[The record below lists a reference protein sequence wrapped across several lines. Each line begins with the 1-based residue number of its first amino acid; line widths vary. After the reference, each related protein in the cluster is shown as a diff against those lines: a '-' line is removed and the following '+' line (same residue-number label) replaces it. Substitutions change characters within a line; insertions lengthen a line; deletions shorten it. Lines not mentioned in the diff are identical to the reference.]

1 MRVTFPLRTR
11 LALSIALVVVA
22 MGVVSTIVGT
32 VLFGDSLVRQV
43 QRNVEQDLNTAY
55 LVYEARLSEIE
66 AELRLIASDA
76 EIARSTVSGGR
87 SELASALADRMAA
100 RGLDFLGVTD
110 AAGTVVARGG
120 NLEAAGD
127 DKSNDQIIRRVLQDG
142 SPVTGTVIVTGAE
155 LLREAPEQAE
165 RVRTQLIETPRA
177 RPTDREVLEDGMALV
192 VGVPIESGD
201 ELVGAAYGGL
211 LLNKREDIVD
221 RVKRIAYAGE
231 TWQGKDIGT
240 ATIFQDDVRIATNVI
255 AANGRRAIGTRVSE
269 EVYERVV
276 GEGRLWIARAFVVDD
291 WYITAY
297 GPIRDPDGTVIGI
310 LYVGVLAGK
319 FDAIRAGT
327 VWTFAGV
334 SVAGMV
340 LAWFLARFLS
350 AGIVRPIRT
359 LRQASREIAAGKIG
373 ASVNVDPNAADE
385 LKDLAETFN
394 SMTRSI
400 AERDLQLQENAR
412 KMTESKKL
420 ATLGQLAAG
429 IAHEINNPLG
439 GIVMYSHMLKEDLQ
453 VEQNRENVE
462 KIAKEADRCK
472 KIVKGLLDF
481 ARQTKP
487 ERTESNINLVLN
499 EVIALLE
506 HQAIFHNIEIVNE
519 RNPSVPLVNVDVAQ
533 MQEVFMNLILNAA
546 QAMAGKGILTTV
558 TRITPDRES
567 VEVEIRDTGSG
578 IPEEHI
584 DKIFEPF
591 YTTKEV
597 GRGTGLG
604 LSIAYGIVERHH
616 GRIWVESELGKGTS
630 FFVRIPIP
638 ETAPEM

>member
-1 MRVTFPLRTR
+1 VTFPLRTR

-32 VLFGDSLVRQV
+32 VLFGDSLARQV

-55 LVYEARLSEIE
+55 LVYEARLSEIQ
-66 AELRLIASDA
+66 AELRLIASDP
-76 EIARSTVSGGR
+76 EIVRSTVSGGR
-87 SELASALADRMAA
+87 SELASALADRMAT
-100 RGLDFLGVTD
+100 RGLDFLCVTD
-110 AAGTVVARGG
+110 AGGTVIARGG
-120 NLEAAGD
+120 NPGEAGD
-127 DKSNDQIIRRVLQDG
+127 DRSGDQIVRRVLQSTG
-142 SPVTGTVIVTGAE
+142 PVTGTVIVTGAD
-155 LLREAPEQAE
+155 LLREAPDQAE
-165 RVRTQLIETPRA
+165 RVRTPLIETPRA
-177 RPTDREVLEDGMALV
+177 RPTEREVLEDGMALV

-231 TWQGKDIGT
+231 TWHGEQIG
-240 ATIFQDDVRIATNVI
+240 ASTIFQDDVRIATNVFPED
-255 AANGRRAIGTRVSE
+255 GRRAIGTRLSE

-276 GEGRLWIARAFVVDD
+276 GEGRLWIDRAFVIDE
-291 WYITAY
+291 WYFTAY
-297 GPIRDPDGTVIGI
+297 GPIRDPDGGVIGI
-310 LYVGVLAGK
+310 LSVGVLAAK
-319 FDAIRAGT
+319 FDAIRART

-340 LAWFLARFLS
+340 LAWLLARFLS

-359 LRQASREIAAGKIG
+359 LRQASREIAAGRVG
-373 ASVNVDPNAADE
+373 TPVSVDPNAADE
-385 LKDLAETFN
+385 LKELADTFN

-439 GIVMYSHMLKEDLQ
+439 GIVMYAHMLREDL
-453 VEQNRENVE
+453 VREENRENVE
-462 KIAKEADRCK
+462 RIAKEADRCK

-546 QAMAGKGILTTV
+546 QAMEGKGILTTI
-558 TRITPDRES
+558 TRITPDGDS
-567 VEVEIRDTGSG
+567 VEVEIRDTGPG
-578 IPEEHI
+578 IPEDHL

-591 YTTKEV
+591 YTTKEI

-604 LSIAYGIVERHH
+604 LSITYGIVERHH
-616 GRIWVESELGKGTS
+616 GRIWVESELGRGTS

>member
-1 MRVTFPLRTR
+1 VTFPLRTR

-55 LVYEARLSEIE
+55 LVYEAKLAEIE
-66 AELRLIASDA
+66 ADLRLIASDP
-76 EIARSTVSGGR
+76 EIARATATGR
-87 SELASALADRMAA
+87 RAGLENALADRMAA
-100 RGLDFLGVTD
+100 KGLDFLSVTD
-110 AAGTVVARGG
+110 AGGAVLARGG
-120 NLEAAGD
+120 NPGGAGHD
-127 DKSNDQIIRRVLQDG
+127 ASNDQIVSRVLE
-142 SPVTGTVIVTGAE
+142 SGTTFSGTIIVGADE
-155 LLREAPEQAE
+155 LAREAPEAMD
-165 RVRTQLIETPRA
+165 RVRTRLVETPRA
-177 RPTDREVLEDGMALV
+177 RPTGRETLEDGMALE
-192 VGVPIESGD
+192 VGVPIASGD
-201 ELVGAAYGGL
+201 ELVGVVYGGI

-255 AANGRRAIGTRVSE
+255 AADGRRAIGTRVSA

-276 GEGRLWIARAFVVDD
+276 GEGRRWIARAFVVDD

-297 GPIRDPDGTVIGI
+297 GPIRDPDGAGVGI

-319 FDAIRAGT
+319 FDAIRAKT

-340 LAWFLARFLS
+340 LAWLLARILS
-350 AGIVRPIRT
+350 AGIVRPVRT
-359 LRQASREIAAGKIG
+359 LLEASREIAAGNIH
-373 ASVNVDPNAADE
+373 ASVSVDPKAADE
-385 LKDLAETFN
+385 LKELADAFN

-400 AERDLQLQENAR
+400 ADRDAQLQENAR

-439 GIVMYSHMLKEDLQ
+439 GIVMYSHMLKEDLKR
-453 VEQNRENVE
+453 EENRENVE
-462 KIAKEADRCK
+462 RIAREADRCK
-472 KIVKGLLDF
+472 RIVKGLLDF

-533 MQEVFMNLILNAA
+533 MQEVFMNLVLNAA
-546 QAMAGKGILTTV
+546 QAMEGRGTLMTI
-558 TRITPDRES
+558 TRITPDGDS
-567 VEVEIRDTGSG
+567 VEIEIRDTGLG
-578 IPEEHI
+578 IPKEHL

-591 YTTKEV
+591 YTTKEI

-616 GRIWVESELGKGTS
+616 GRIWVESQVGKGTS